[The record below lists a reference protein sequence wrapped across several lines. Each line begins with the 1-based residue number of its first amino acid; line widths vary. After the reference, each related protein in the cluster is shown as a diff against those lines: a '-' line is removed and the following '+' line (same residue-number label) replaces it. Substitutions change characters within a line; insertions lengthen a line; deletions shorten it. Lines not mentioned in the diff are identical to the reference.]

1 MFNENIS
8 ARKKFLRREINLRL
22 KTLSQEDR
30 VKFSRAVTAKFLAST
45 VYKNSEVIMA
55 YLSTA
60 EEIQL
65 NEFISTA
72 LDDGKILAVPFI
84 ERREMQAVRLPNLDT
99 LEVGAYKIL
108 TVKRDIRK
116 IIDAEKIDCVIT
128 PGLAFDAEYNRL
140 GKGGGYYDK
149 FLSRAVNAKKI
160 ALAYDC
166 QLVEK
171 VPVAPHYL
179 KVDAVI
185 TPTKI
190 LEGEVKVGIGN

>member
-1 MFNENIS
+1 MSNENIS

-22 KTLSQEDR
+22 KTLSQEER
-30 VKFSRAVTAKFLAST
+30 VKFSRAVVEKFLAST
-45 VYKNSEVIMA
+45 VYKNSAVIMA

-84 ERREMQAVRLPNLDT
+84 ERREMQAVRLPNLDA

-171 VPVAPHYL
+171 VPIEPNDL

-190 LEGEVKVGIGN
+190 LEGEFKVGIGN

>member
-1 MFNENIS
+1 MSDENIS
-8 ARKKFLRREINLRL
+8 ARKKILRQEINSRL
-22 KTLSQEDR
+22 KTLSQEER
-30 VKFSRAVTAKFLAST
+30 VQFSRVVVEKFLAST
-45 VYKNSEVIMA
+45 IYKNSAVIMA

-65 NEFISTA
+65 NEFISIA
-72 LDDGKILAVPFI
+72 LKDGKILAVPFI
-84 ERREMQAVRLPNLDT
+84 EGHEMKAVCLPSLDA

-108 TVKRDIRK
+108 TVKRDVRQF
-116 IIDAEKIDCVIT
+116 IDAEKIDCVIT
-128 PGLAFDAEYNRL
+128 PGLAFDDNFSRL

-171 VPVAPHYL
+171 VPIEPHDL

-190 LEGEVKVGIGN
+190 LEGGI

>member
-1 MFNENIS
+1 MSNENIS
-8 ARKKFLRREINLRL
+8 ALKKILRREINLRL

-30 VKFSRAVTAKFLAST
+30 VNFSRAVTAKFLAST

>member
-1 MFNENIS
+1 MFDENILTL
-8 ARKKFLRREINLRL
+8 KKKLRREINSRL
-22 KTLSQEDR
+22 KTLSQEER
-30 VKFSRAVTAKFLAST
+30 VKFSRAVVEKFLAST
-45 VYKNSEVIMA
+45 VYKNSTVIMA

-65 NEFISTA
+65 NEFILIA
-72 LDDGKILAVPFI
+72 LQAGKILAVPFI
-84 ERREMQAVRLPNLDT
+84 EGHEMQAVRLPNLDA
-99 LEVGAYKIL
+99 LEIGAYKIL
-108 TVKRDIRK
+108 TVKRDFRQF
-116 IIDAEKIDCVIT
+116 IDAEKIDCVIM
-128 PGLAFDAEYNRL
+128 PGLAFDANGNRL

-149 FLSRAVNAKKI
+149 FFSRAVNAKKI

-171 VPVAPHYL
+171 VPIEPHDL

-190 LEGEVKVGIGN
+190 LEGGFKIGIGN

>member
-1 MFNENIS
+1 MSNENIS
-8 ARKKFLRREINLRL
+8 ALKKILRREINLRL

-30 VKFSRAVTAKFLAST
+30 VNFSRAVTAKFLAST

-171 VPVAPHYL
+171 VPVAPHDL
-179 KVDAVI
+179 KVNAVI

>member
-1 MFNENIS
+1 MSNENIS
-8 ARKKFLRREINLRL
+8 ALKKILRREINLRL

-30 VKFSRAVTAKFLAST
+30 VNFSREVTAKFLAST

-84 ERREMQAVRLPNLDT
+84 ERREMQAVRLPNLDA
-99 LEVGAYKIL
+99 LEVGTYKIL

-128 PGLAFDAEYNRL
+128 PGLAFDAKCNRL

-171 VPVAPHYL
+171 VPVAPHDL

-190 LEGEVKVGIGN
+190 LEGEVKVGIGD

>member
-8 ARKKFLRREINLRL
+8 ALKKILRREINLRL

-30 VKFSRAVTAKFLAST
+30 VNFSREVTAKFLAST

-84 ERREMQAVRLPNLDT
+84 ERREMQAVHLPSLDA

-128 PGLAFDAEYNRL
+128 PGLAFDAKCNRL

-171 VPVAPHYL
+171 VPVAPHDL

-190 LEGEVKVGIGN
+190 LEGEVKVGIGD

>member
-1 MFNENIS
+1 MSNENIS
-8 ARKKFLRREINLRL
+8 ALKKILRREINLRL

-84 ERREMQAVRLPNLDT
+84 ERREMQAVRLPNLDA

-128 PGLAFDAEYNRL
+128 PGLAFDAKCNRL

-171 VPVAPHYL
+171 VPVAPHDL

-190 LEGEVKVGIGN
+190 LEGEVKVGIGD

>member
-1 MFNENIS
+1 MFDENII
-8 ARKKFLRREINLRL
+8 AKKKILRQEINLRL
-22 KTLSQEDR
+22 KNLTPEDR
-30 VKFSRAVTAKFLAST
+30 VKFSRAVVEKFLAST
-45 VYKNSEVIMA
+45 LYKNAAVIMV

-65 NEFISTA
+65 NEFIATA
-72 LDDGKILAVPFI
+72 LEQKKILAVPLI
-84 ERREMQAVRLPNLDT
+84 EGREILSVRLTNLEA
-99 LEVGAYKIL
+99 LEVGVYKIL
-108 TVKRDIRK
+108 TVKRDVRK
-116 IIDAEKIDCVIT
+116 FIDAEKIDCVIT
-128 PGLAFDAEYNRL
+128 PGLAFDADCNRL

-149 FLSRAVNAKKI
+149 FLDRAVKAKRI

-171 VPVAPHYL
+171 VPVEPHDL

-190 LEGEVKVGIGN
+190 WEGEVKVGIGN